1 MDHRMLKLL
10 RKCGNEEISWYCL
23 STMPQNQYAAIKHH
37 KNQKNVTIHFFSFKD
52 LNESH
57 LREKDL
63 KAPAAAF

>member
-1 MDHRMLKLL
+1 
-10 RKCGNEEISWYCL
+10 
-23 STMPQNQYAAIKHH
+23 MPQNQCAAIKRH

-63 KAPAAAF
+63 EAPAAAF